1 MKESFDTY
9 KVTRHANLWEVLRKR
24 CSFSVLPSLEQS
36 QGPKRSARGTGKEG
50 HVSAFLEKQSLR
62 IYAGLWATET
72 QIGSGLQPGC
82 GDP

>member
-1 MKESFDTY
+1 M
-9 KVTRHANLWEVLRKR
+9 LRVI
-24 CSFSVLPSLEQS
+24 CSSIRQAL
-36 QGPKRSARGTGKEG
+36 ARGTGKEG